1 MSDEPTITDTVIDN
15 LITAKDFRSNV
26 IRRFKAR
33 NKIEPLGVRQTILNK
48 MGEVNAM
55 APAPKFLIKPELE
68 QDDFPSH
75 IALTPDGNRR
85 WANAR
90 GLTVGEGYANGAEV
104 IKDFR
109 KWSMVDNSVDTL
121 SVFLMSTEN
130 IERRPEDELAQLY
143 TVFADFFNGVAEN
156 DLVHQNQIRH
166 EVRGNED
173 AMEMLPDEVLDSIN
187 TMEEATD
194 EYQNRRMIFL
204 LPYGGRDEIINAARR
219 TSRGDSRI
227 EVSGTGEDD
236 TEFRDNLLLGDLSD
250 VDLMI
255 RTSERRISNF
265 MLYENAYAEFVF
277 LDKMW
282 PSYTESDYYQNIY
295 SYVNR
300 DRRYGV

>member
-194 EYQNRRMIFL
+194 EYQNKRMIFL

>member
-109 KWSMVDNSVDTL
+109 KWSMIDNSVDTL

-156 DLVHQNQIRH
+156 DTVHENQIRH
-166 EVRGNED
+166 EVRGNKD

-187 TMEEATD
+187 TMEKATD
-194 EYQNRRMIFL
+194 EYQNKRMIFL

>member
-1 MSDEPTITDTVIDN
+1 MSKEPTITDTVIDN

-33 NKIEPLGVRQTILNK
+33 NKIEPLCVRQTILNK

-55 APAPKFLIKPELE
+55 APAPKFLIQPQLS

-90 GLTVGEGYANGAEV
+90 GLTVGEGYGNGAEV

-143 TVFADFFNGVAEN
+143 TVFTDFFNGVAEN
-156 DLVHQNQIRH
+156 DLVHENEIRH

-173 AMEMLPDEVLDSIN
+173 AMGMLPDEVLDSIN

-194 EYQNRRMIFL
+194 EYQNKRMVFL

-236 TEFRDNLLLGDLSD
+236 TEFRDNLLLGDLTD

-282 PSYTESDYYQNIY
+282 PSYTESDFYQNIY
-295 SYVNR
+295 SYANR
-300 DRRYGV
+300 ERRYGV

>member
-68 QDDFPSH
+68 QDEFPSH

-194 EYQNRRMIFL
+194 EYKDKRMIFL

>member
-1 MSDEPTITDTVIDN
+1 MSEEPTITDTVIDN

-48 MGEVNAM
+48 MGQVNAM
-55 APAPKFLIKPELE
+55 APAPKFLIQPQLS

-90 GLTVGEGYANGAEV
+90 GLTVGEGYGNGAEV

-143 TVFADFFNGVAEN
+143 TVFTDFFNGVAEN
-156 DLVHQNQIRH
+156 DLVHENKIRH

-173 AMEMLPDEVLDSIN
+173 AMDMLPDEVLDSIN

-194 EYQNRRMIFL
+194 EYQNKRMVFL

-236 TEFRDNLLLGDLSD
+236 TEFRDNLLLGDLTD

-282 PSYTESDYYQNIY
+282 PSYTESDFYQNIY
-295 SYVNR
+295 SYANR
-300 DRRYGV
+300 NRRYGV

>member
-194 EYQNRRMIFL
+194 EYQDKRMIFL

>member
-68 QDDFPSH
+68 QDEFPSH

>member
-1 MSDEPTITDTVIDN
+1 MSKEPTITDTVIDN

-33 NKIEPLGVRQTILNK
+33 NKIEPLSVRQTILNK

-55 APAPKFLIKPELE
+55 APAPKFLIKPQLE
-68 QDDFPSH
+68 QDEFPSH

-143 TVFADFFNGVAEN
+143 TVFSDFFNGVAEN

-194 EYQNRRMIFL
+194 EYKDKRMIFL

>member
-109 KWSMVDNSVDTL
+109 KWSMIDNSVDTL

-194 EYQNRRMIFL
+194 EYQNKRMIFL

>member
-1 MSDEPTITDTVIDN
+1 MLDPSRIKDTVIDN
-15 LITAKDFRSNV
+15 LITAKEFRGDV
-26 IRRFKAR
+26 IRRFRSREKL
-33 NKIEPLGVRQTILNK
+33 EPLNVRQNIINTIDGLN
-48 MGEVNAM
+48 AQ
-55 APAPKFLIKPELE
+55 APATKLLIKSKLS

-90 GLTVGEGYANGAEV
+90 NLSVGEGYASGAEV
-104 IKDFR
+104 IRNFR
-109 KWSMVDNSVDTL
+109 KWAMVDNSVDTL

-166 EVRGNED
+166 EVRGNRDVLER
-173 AMEMLPDEVLDSIN
+173 LPNQVQDSIDI
-187 TMEEATD
+187 MEEATKGYD
-194 EYQNRRMIFL
+194 NKRMVFL
-204 LPYGGRDEIINAARR
+204 LGYGGRSEIINAARR
-219 TSRGDSRI
+219 TPRGGTKLEI
-227 EVSGTGEDD
+227 SGDGEDD
-236 TEFRDNLLLGDLSD
+236 TEFRDNLLLGDLTD

-255 RTSERRISNF
+255 RTSEHRISNF
-265 MLYENAYAEFVF
+265 MLYENAYAEFIF

-282 PSYTESDYYQNIY
+282 PSYSSSDFYQNIY
-295 SYVNR
+295 SYANR